1 MAASTRQGPSGRRPT
16 RKWDQRFESALLQQR
31 VWCELEAVVNRSGR
45 PGDGRHSERP
55 WASALFE
62 IAITKYPG
70 RACLAAIITETL
82 EVVPRQWKVIQTVRE
97 KF

>member
-1 MAASTRQGPSGRRPT
+1 
-16 RKWDQRFESALLQQR
+16 
-31 VWCELEAVVNRSGR
+31 VNRSGR

-70 RACLAAIITETL
+70 RACLAFTLDLGIITSL
-82 EVVPRQWKVIQTVRE
+82 ELVHCADRCNGEMTPFQ
-97 KF
+97 